1 MDLKKHFRVSIT
13 DELPDRDSEDYHPL
27 QNVLWALDFW
37 REKAQENWILG
48 KAFALDED
56 RVKSK
61 SRRNAFKTRNPDK
74 PIKEGWTVS
83 KLGDKGEKDG
93 TYILNGIVKCG
104 NYIYSNTDNGKMHNI
119 IEKQISC
126 SALISKVPG
135 EQLFW
140 TVPMSQYYIFQMPQ
154 LCGRS
159 RWLVP

>member
-1 MDLKKHFRVSIT
+1 MQ
-13 DELPDRDSEDYHPL
+13 DRDSEDYHPL

-37 REKAQENWILG
+37 RQKAQENWILG

-74 PIKEGWTVS
+74 PTKEGWTVS

-93 TYILNGIVKCG
+93 TYILNVIVKCG
-104 NYIYSNTDNGKMHNI
+104 NYIYSNTDNGKMYNRI
-119 IEKQISC
+119 RKQISC

-135 EQLFW
+135 EQLF
-140 TVPMSQYYIFQMPQ
+140 
-154 LCGRS
+154 S